1 MDLQYLLYLQE
12 NVRND
17 SLNPFMMEISN
28 YAISFWLLAIFMCLF
43 WCINKKAGLFVLTSY
58 SISSLTN
65 AIVKLSFCIYRPWIR
80 DPRIAPP
87 MIQIADKLIDA
98 KRTASGYSFP
108 SGHTQV
114 VTSYF
119 ASCVY
124 LTWFKHKFLT
134 ILFLLGIF
142 VVAFS
147 RNYLGVH
154 TPQDVIVGFILGS
167 LSVYWSYL
175 FINRANQD
183 KKSDFKLLIY
193 AIIIAIVS
201 ILYFTLKNY
210 HTALDAEGKLIVDPQ
225 KMVKDGF
232 LGIGVWLGFNLGWFI
247 EKHYVDF
254 STDCSTKC
262 KIIRAIV
269 GVATTYLVYYKLGSL
284 YYDFLPNYYARM
296 CQWTSMML
304 YIIAIYP
311 LIFKSVEKL
320 ISRRMNKSNDND
332 TLKEIEQNN

>member
-12 NVRND
+12 NVRNE
-17 SLNPFMMEISN
+17 SLNPFMMEVSN
-28 YAISFWLLAIFMCLF
+28 IAISFWLISIFMCLF
-43 WCINKKAGLFVLTSY
+43 WCINKKAGLLILTTY

-80 DPRIAPP
+80 DSRIATP
-87 MIQIADKLIDA
+87 MIKIADKIIDA

-119 ASCVY
+119 SSCIF
-124 LTWFKHKFLT
+124 LTWKKNKWLT
-134 ILFLLGIF
+134 ILFLLAIF
-142 VVAFS
+142 IVAFS

-167 LSVYWSYL
+167 LSVYWANL

-201 ILYFTLKNY
+201 ILYFTFKNY
-210 HTALDAEGKLIVDPQ
+210 PTELNAKGELIVDPQ
-225 KMVKDGF
+225 KMIKDGF
-232 LGIGVWLGFNLGWFI
+232 LGIGVWLGFNLGWFL

-254 STDCSTKC
+254 STDCSITC
-262 KIIRAIV
+262 KIIRAII
-269 GVATTYLVYYKLGSL
+269 GVATVYFVFYKLGSW
-284 YYDFLPNYYARM
+284 YYSFIPNYYARM
-296 CQWTSMML
+296 CQWASMML
-304 YIIAIYP
+304 YTIGIYP
-311 LIFKSVEKL
+311 LIFKNIEKL
-320 ISRRMNKSNDND
+320 FAKENKSEETN
-332 TLKEIEQNN
+332 

>member
-12 NVRND
+12 NVRNET
-17 SLNPFMMEISN
+17 LTPFMMEVSN
-28 YAISFWLLAIFMCLF
+28 IAISFWLLAIFMCLF
-43 WCINKKAGLFVLTSY
+43 WCINKKAGLFILTSY

-80 DPRIAPP
+80 DSQITPP
-87 MIQIADKLIDA
+87 IIGTVDA

-119 ASCVY
+119 VSCAY
-124 LTWFKHKFLT
+124 LTWLKHKWLT
-134 ILFLLGIF
+134 ILFLFGIF

-154 TPQDVIVGFILGS
+154 TPQDVVVGFILGS
-167 LSVYWSYL
+167 LSVFWANL
-175 FINRANQD
+175 FINRTNQD

-193 AIIIAIVS
+193 AIIIAITA
-201 ILYFTLKNY
+201 ILYFIFKNY
-210 HTALDAEGKLIVDPQ
+210 PTTLDINGKPIVDPQ
-225 KMVKDGF
+225 KMIKDGF

-254 STDCSTKC
+254 STNCSLIC

-269 GVATTYLVYYKLGSL
+269 GVITVYLVYYKLGSL
-284 YYDFLPNYYARM
+284 YYNFMPNYYARM
-296 CQWTSMML
+296 CQWASMML

-311 LIFKSVEKL
+311 MIFCFIEKKF
-320 ISRRMNKSNDND
+320 SPTPKEKEQESNNS
-332 TLKEIEQNN
+332 

>member
-17 SLNPFMMEISN
+17 SLNPFMMEVSN
-28 YAISFWLLAIFMCLF
+28 IAISFWLLAIFMCLF
-43 WCINKKAGLFVLTSY
+43 WCINKKTGLFILTAY

-80 DPRIAPP
+80 DPRITPP
-87 MIQIADKLIDA
+87 IIKMADKIIDA

-119 ASCVY
+119 SSCIF
-124 LTWFKHKFLT
+124 LTWKKYKWLT
-134 ILFLLGIF
+134 ILFLLAIF
-142 VVAFS
+142 IVAFS

-154 TPQDVIVGFILGS
+154 TPQDVVVGFILGS
-167 LSVYWSYL
+167 LSVYWANL

-183 KKSDFKLLIY
+183 IKSDFKLLIY
-193 AIIIAIVS
+193 AIIITIVS

-210 HTALDAEGKLIVDPQ
+210 PTKLNDAGELIVDPQ
-225 KMVKDGF
+225 KMIKDGF

-254 STDCSTKC
+254 STDCSITC
-262 KIIRAIV
+262 KIIRAII
-269 GVATTYLVYYKLGSL
+269 GVATVYLVFYKLGSC
-284 YYDFLPNYYARM
+284 YYSFMSNYYARM

-304 YIIAIYP
+304 YTIAIYP
-311 LIFKSVEKL
+311 LIFKNIEKL
-320 ISRRMNKSNDND
+320 FVKDNER
-332 TLKEIEQNN
+332 KETN

>member
-12 NVRND
+12 NVRNE
-17 SLNPFMMEISN
+17 SLNPFMMEVSN
-28 YAISFWLLAIFMCLF
+28 IAISFWLLAIFLCLF
-43 WCINKKAGLFVLTSY
+43 WCINKKAGLFILTTY

-80 DPRIAPP
+80 DIRIAPP
-87 MIQIADKLIDA
+87 MIKMADRIIDA

-119 ASCVY
+119 SSCIF
-124 LTWFKHKFLT
+124 LTWKKYKWLT
-134 ILFLLGIF
+134 ILFLLAIF
-142 VVAFS
+142 IVAFS

-154 TPQDVIVGFILGS
+154 TPQDVVVGFILGS
-167 LSVYWSYL
+167 LSVFGAHL

-183 KKSDFKLLIY
+183 KKSDLNLLIY

-201 ILYFTLKNY
+201 ILYFNFKNY
-210 HTALDAEGKLIVDPQ
+210 PTGLDAEGKLIVAPQ
-225 KMVKDGF
+225 KMIKDGF

-254 STDCSTKC
+254 STNCSILC

-269 GVATTYLVYYKLGSL
+269 GVTTVYLVFYKLGSL
-284 YYDFLPNYYARM
+284 YYNFMPDNYARM
-296 CQWTSMML
+296 CQWASMML
-304 YIIAIYP
+304 YTLAIYP
-311 LIFKSVEKL
+311 LIFKNIEKL
-320 ISRRMNKSNDND
+320 FVKDSKREETN
-332 TLKEIEQNN
+332 

>member
-12 NVRND
+12 NVRNE
-17 SLNPFMMEISN
+17 SLTPFMMEVSN
-28 YAISFWLLAIFMCLF
+28 IAISFWLLAIFLCLF
-43 WCINKKAGLFVLTSY
+43 WCINKKAGLFILTTY

-80 DPRIAPP
+80 DIRIAPP
-87 MIQIADKLIDA
+87 MIKTADRIIDA

-119 ASCVY
+119 SSCIF
-124 LTWFKHKFLT
+124 LTWKKYKWLT
-134 ILFLLGIF
+134 ILFLLAIF
-142 VVAFS
+142 IVAFS

-154 TPQDVIVGFILGS
+154 TPQDVVVGFILGS
-167 LSVYWSYL
+167 LSVYWAHL

-193 AIIIAIVS
+193 AIIITIVS

-210 HTALDAEGKLIVDPQ
+210 PTGLDDEGKLIVDPQ
-225 KMVKDGF
+225 KMIKDGF
-232 LGIGVWLGFNLGWFI
+232 LGIGVWLGFNLGWFL

-254 STDCSTKC
+254 STDCSITC
-262 KIIRAIV
+262 KIIRAII
-269 GVATTYLVYYKLGSL
+269 GVATVYFVFYKLGNW
-284 YYDFLPNYYARM
+284 YYSFMPNYYARM
-296 CQWTSMML
+296 CQWASMML
-304 YIIAIYP
+304 YTIGIYP
-311 LIFKSVEKL
+311 LIFKNIEKL
-320 ISRRMNKSNDND
+320 FAKENKSEETN
-332 TLKEIEQNN
+332 